1 MSVHSFYFTAVSP
14 LCILLNTCDGP
25 KNIKSNNTE
34 REKSSYMS
42 ASSFVGSDAVSSFP
56 GR

>member
-34 REKSSYMS
+34 GEKSSYMS